1 MRLGGV
7 LGAWMRNYVIAPRYR
22 AGVDGYVTTS
32 DGVRLHTVTL
42 AGPPTSGVTVLIA
55 PGFGHWH
62 RHSKLVE
69 FASAMAAHAN
79 VVVLE
84 LRGHGH
90 SGGASTLGSVE
101 SADVAAAVAA
111 VPAGQALVL
120 VGVSLGAAAS
130 VVYCG
135 TAAERGLRVPDA
147 VVSISGPGWWTPER
161 PRQGV
166 ARLLRAASSGITRGG
181 MRLFMRVRLVDVA
194 GLGWCD
200 PIDVVANIA
209 PAPLLL
215 VHDPDDWYFG
225 ADQVEALAARAG
237 TTATVWWRPGHGHAS
252 DLFDGELYRRIAA
265 DVIGPIAAQA
275 TDRAGS
281 ATPSRRSP
289 GASSKSPS

>member
-7 LGAWMRNYVIAPRYR
+7 LGAWMRNYVVAPRYR
-22 AGVDGYVTTS
+22 AAVDAYVTTS
-32 DGVRLHTVTL
+32 DGVRLHTVAL
-42 AGPPTSGVTVLIA
+42 AGPPNNRVTVLIA

-69 FASAMAAHAN
+69 FATAMAAHAN

-111 VPAGQALVL
+111 VPADQALVL

-130 VVYCG
+130 VVYSG
-135 TAAERGLRVPDA
+135 TAAERGRRVPDA
-147 VVSISGPGWWTPER
+147 LVSISGPGWWTPER
-161 PRQGV
+161 PRQGA
-166 ARLLRAASSGITRGG
+166 ARLLRAASSGVTRGG

-200 PIDVVANIA
+200 PIDVVANITS
-209 PAPLLL
+209 PLLL

-237 TTATVWWRPGHGHAS
+237 KTATVWWRPGRGHAS
-252 DLFDGELYRRIAA
+252 DLFDADLYRRIAT
-265 DVIGPIAAQA
+265 DVIGPTAAWA
-275 TDRAGS
+275 TGRAGS